1 MFEKRPK
8 LSFFIL
14 GMFFGA
20 LCGGILVYYNSVIT
34 NENKISVNLIPQ
46 IVKQVIGVINNK
58 SESKND
64 TIAYSNNSDSNKE
77 ITNPLNTDVEDQLT
91 DNNDDL
97 DLANNEDSILTDT
110 AEIQYR
116 DESITIKKEELL
128 MSKEMII
135 YTLENNINN
144 KANKSDSLLAIVSG
158 TKDESKKGNQ
168 QKILVECW
176 KSPINYRGYQ
186 ASKNKIIAYGFTEV
200 DNIKLFSY
208 KNNLLLKYNETV
220 YYIEYSNEFN
230 AYEKVSDVNLLSQ
243 INKINP

>member
-58 SESKND
+58 TEISND
-64 TIAYSNNSDSNKE
+64 STLLSNETSSDKE
-77 ITNPLNTDVEDQLT
+77 IASLPNPESEDFNEAMQTEKNELNKDSVYIDS
-91 DNNDDL
+91 
-97 DLANNEDSILTDT
+97 LAGVTSE
-110 AEIQYR
+110 
-116 DESITIKKEELL
+116 ESITLKKEELL
-128 MSKEMII
+128 ISKEFTV
-135 YTLENNINN
+135 YPLEAVNTSKQN
-144 KANKSDSLLAIVSG
+144 KADSLLAVVSG

-168 QKILVECW
+168 QKILVELW

-186 ASKNKIIAYGFTEV
+186 AAKNKIIFFGIAEIDV
-200 DNIKLFSY
+200 LKLYSY

-220 YYIEYSNEFN
+220 YSIEYDSEFK
-230 AYEKVSDVNLLSQ
+230 AYEKVVDANLLSQ